1 MFQFVVT
8 IFLDVKK
15 TIIHWEYFIPQHN
28 IGNQASF
35 FLNDAKDV
43 DYVKHIKK
51 KLKEIVFLSCITSQN
66 TIHHNSFFFCFFF
79 NSSLK
84 FILFE
89 IGFHNLLWFFLC
101 GYPSLLTRVVGLEK
115 KLKEM
120 VFLLCTTSKNTIYF
134 NNIFFFFLNIF
145 FYFIIQPQE
154 NTIHCNNIFFF
165 FLNNF
170 FISSFNI

>member
-35 FLNDAKDV
+35 FLNDARDV

-66 TIHHNSFFFCFFF
+66 TIHHNSFFFCFFLILPWNLF
-79 NSSLK
+79 YLRLD
-84 FILFE
+84 FI
-89 IGFHNLLWFFLC
+89 IYC
-101 GYPSLLTRVVGLEK
+101 GSFYVVILVSLLVLWVWK
-115 KLKEM
+115 K
-120 VFLLCTTSKNTIYF
+120 S
-134 NNIFFFFLNIF
+134 
-145 FYFIIQPQE
+145 
-154 NTIHCNNIFFF
+154 
-165 FLNNF
+165 
-170 FISSFNI
+170 